1 MFQFFKSNEIVVQK
15 KKGGHEPKKNAA
27 DGGVDSF
34 RNRMWFPFSVEDEQ
48 RVVDSKM
55 ETLDK
60 NGSEDVKKKRH
71 DHAGGE
77 VGGEVVHSVRTA
89 RCDENNHCQ
98 ECVFEQVNVLGLH
111 GNQCADCCDK
121 LA

>member
-1 MFQFFKSNEIVVQK
+1 MFQFFKSNKIIVQK
-15 KKGGHEPKKNAA
+15 KKRTHEPEENAA

-34 RNRMWFPFSVEDEQ
+34 RNRMCFPSSVEDEQ
-48 RVVDSKM
+48 GVVDSKM

-77 VGGEVVHSVRTA
+77 VGGEVVHSDWTTC
-89 RCDENNHCQ
+89 CDQNNHCQ